1 MSCFKEYKVS
11 EVPTLINDLALIL
24 IVASTVTLLF
34 KKLKQP
40 LVLGYIMAG
49 FIVSPHMPYTMSV
62 MDTVDIKIWA
72 DIGVMFLLFSL
83 GLDFS
88 FKKILKMGITP
99 VITTLTIIFAMM
111 TLGIVVGHA
120 FDWKRMD
127 CIFLGGMLAMSS
139 TTIIYKAFTD
149 MGLRQQKFAQ
159 PVMSVLI
166 LEDILAIV
174 MMVMLSAIASGN
186 NPDGGEMI
194 GSVMK
199 IGFFLVLWFVVGIFA
214 VPLFLR
220 STRKLINN
228 ETLLIVSLGL
238 CCLMAVVSTKVG
250 FSSAFG
256 AFVMGSIL
264 AETIEAAKIEKLVAP
279 VKDLF
284 GAVFFVSVGM
294 LVDPNIIVEY
304 AVPIAVLVLTI
315 LLGQSIFGTFGF
327 LIGGQSLKSAM
338 RCGFSMAQ
346 IGEFS
351 FIIASLGLSL
361 HVTGEFL
368 YPVVVA
374 VSVITTFLTPY
385 MIRLSVPSY
394 NVLERHL
401 PKTWVRA
408 LNNITLS
415 HPSSAPKSNWHSLIA
430 QMARITLIYSI
441 LSVATIALMFTFF
454 LPFIRRMMPGMHWWA
469 NGICGVL
476 TVMFIA
482 PFLRAIVMKKNHS
495 EEFRALWNDSR
506 SNRMPLLVTILVRL
520 IIASAFVF
528 YICNYLTR
536 FTNALMM
543 TIAVAVVGIMILSRG
558 LKKQSIKME
567 RMFVQNLRSR
577 DIEQQVLGLKK
588 PLYEGH
594 LLDRDIH
601 ISEIEI
607 PENSTWSGLCLAE
620 LRLSNRFGIHVSS
633 ILRGHRRI
641 NIPGGD
647 DIVFPGDKLQ
657 VIGSD
662 SQLAATHAALAVDIE
677 PDDPDI
683 EKREMRLSQIIIDK
697 HSPFVGKTLP
707 ETGLR
712 SEFNC
717 MVVGREEGKENL
729 SMVGPSYKMRLGDI
743 LWIVGE
749 DEALR
754 RLQEANRGTTEK
766 FTK

>member
-1 MSCFKEYKVS
+1 MSEL
-11 EVPTLINDLALIL
+11 PTLINDLALIL
-24 IVASTVTLLF
+24 IVAGAVTLLF

-62 MDTVDIKIWA
+62 IDNTDIKTWA

-88 FKKILKMGITP
+88 FKKIVKMGVAP
-99 VITTLTIIFAMM
+99 VITTFAIIFAMM

-120 FDWKRMD
+120 FGWNRMD

-166 LEDILAIV
+166 LEDVLAIV
-174 MMVMLSAIASGN
+174 MMVMLSALASGQ

-194 GSVMK
+194 GSVVK

-220 STRKLINN
+220 MTRKLINS

-264 AETIEAAKIEKLVAP
+264 AETIEAGKIEKLVAP

-284 GAVFFVSVGM
+284 GAIFFVSVGM
-294 LVDPNIIVEY
+294 LVDPKIIVEY
-304 AVPIAVLVLTI
+304 AVPIGVLVLTI
-315 LLGQSIFGTFGF
+315 LVGQAVFGTFGF

-361 HVTGEFL
+361 KVTGEFL

-385 MIRLSVPSY
+385 MIRFSVPCY
-394 NVLERHL
+394 GVLERRL
-401 PKTWVRA
+401 PKSWIRA
-408 LNNITLS
+408 LNNVTLS
-415 HPSSAPKSNWHSLIA
+415 HPSSAPKGNWHSLIA
-430 QMARITLIYSI
+430 QMARITVVYSI
-441 LSVATIALMFTFF
+441 LSTATIAIMFSFF
-454 LPFIRRMMPGMHWWA
+454 LPFIRSVMPGMHWWA

-476 TVMFIA
+476 TVTFIA
-482 PFLRAIVMKKNHS
+482 PFLRAMIMKKNHS
-495 EEFRALWNDSR
+495 EEFRALWGESR
-506 SNRMPLLVTILVRL
+506 ANRLPLLVTILVRL
-520 IIASAFVF
+520 VIASAFVF
-528 YICNYLTR
+528 YICNYLAR
-536 FTNALMM
+536 FTNALML
-543 TIAVAVVGIMILSRG
+543 TIAVAIVVVMILSRR
-558 LKKQSIKME
+558 LKKQSIMME
-567 RMFVQNLRSR
+567 RLFVQNLRSR

-601 ISEIEI
+601 ISDVDV
-607 PENSTWSGLCLAE
+607 PEDSTWAGQCLAD
-620 LRLSNRFGIHVSS
+620 LRLRNRFGVHVSS
-633 ILRGHRRI
+633 ILRGHQRI

-647 DIVFPGDKLQ
+647 TIIFPGDRLQ

-662 SQLAATHAALAVDIE
+662 SQLAAIQTAVAGDLV

-683 EKREMRLSQIIIDK
+683 EKREMKLSQIVVDR
-697 HSPFVGKTLP
+697 HSPFVGMTLP
-707 ETGLR
+707 ETGIR
-712 SEFNC
+712 DRFNC

-729 SMVGPSYKMRLGDI
+729 SMVNATYRLKLGDI

-749 DEALR
+749 EDALEKLR
-754 RLQEANRGTTEK
+754 EANKGRRQ
-766 FTK
+766 

>member
-62 MDTVDIKIWA
+62 MDTVDIKTWA

-88 FKKILKMGITP
+88 FKKIIKMGITP

-194 GSVMK
+194 GSVVK

-214 VPLFLR
+214 VPWFLR
-220 STRKLINN
+220 STRKLVNN

-294 LVDPNIIVEY
+294 LVDPKIIVEY
-304 AVPIAVLVLTI
+304 AIPIGVLVLTI
-315 LLGQSIFGTFGF
+315 LIGQSIFGTFGF

-607 PENSTWSGLCLAE
+607 PENSTWAGLCLAD

-662 SQLAATHAALAVDIE
+662 SQLAAVHAAVAGDIE

-683 EKREMRLSQIIIDK
+683 EKREMRLSQIVIDN

-729 SMVGPSYKMRLGDI
+729 SMVGPAYKFRLGDI

-749 DEALR
+749 DDALKR
-754 RLQEANRGTTEK
+754 VQEANRGV
-766 FTK
+766 